1 MKYLLT
7 FILFFAFAVSLNA
20 QQNEQPIYIG
30 TWVGI
35 EISESSFRSPY
46 ALVIQHKSVLLI
58 RKNISVKDRIQD
70 LDNPNLLQILERPG
84 KSDTLALNYEVK
96 SVNNVYEF
104 TLISP
109 KQKKL
114 LGKDTSLKAEFR
126 LLETAHNSKHSKASF
141 SIDFKDGSKKVN
153 TLKLIKL

>member
-7 FILFFAFAVSLNA
+7 FIICLAFAVSLNA

-35 EISESSFRSPY
+35 ENSFRSAY
-46 ALVIQHKSVLLI
+46 ALVINDTGLLLI
-58 RKNISVKDRIQD
+58 RKDIGLRDAIQD

-84 KSDTLALNYEVK
+84 KCDTLALSYFVK
-96 SVNNVYEF
+96 TVNKGYQF
-104 TLISP
+104 TLSP
-109 KQKKL
+109 KQKV
-114 LGKDTSLKAEFR
+114 LGNDSSLKAEFR
-126 LLETAHNSKHSKASF
+126 LLEMVPNKHKKAIF

>member
-46 ALVIQHKSVLLI
+46 ALVIKDKSVLLI
-58 RKNISVKDRIQD
+58 RKNIALRDRIQD

-104 TLISP
+104 TLSP
-109 KQKKL
+109 KQKV
-114 LGKDTSLKAEFR
+114 LGNDTSLKAEFR
-126 LLETAHNSKHSKASF
+126 LLEMVPNKHRKAIF

>member
-7 FILFFAFAVSLNA
+7 FIICLAFAVSLNA

-46 ALVIQHKSVLLI
+46 ALVIKHKSVLLI
-58 RKNISVKDRIQD
+58 RKNIALRDRIQD

-104 TLISP
+104 TLSP
-109 KQKKL
+109 KQKV
-114 LGKDTSLKAEFR
+114 LGNDSSLKAEFR
-126 LLETAHNSKHSKASF
+126 LLEIAHNKHKKASF

>member
-7 FILFFAFAVSLNA
+7 FIIFFAFAVCLNA

-46 ALVIQHKSVLLI
+46 ALVIKHKSVLLI
-58 RKNISVKDRIQD
+58 RKNIALRDRIQD

-104 TLISP
+104 TLSP
-109 KQKKL
+109 KQKV
-114 LGKDTSLKAEFR
+114 LGNDSSLKAEFR
-126 LLETAHNSKHSKASF
+126 LLEMVPNKHKKAIF
-141 SIDFKDGSKKVN
+141 SIDFKDGSKKLN

>member
-7 FILFFAFAVSLNA
+7 FIIFFAFAVSLNA
-20 QQNEQPIYIG
+20 QQNEPIYIG

-35 EISESSFRSPY
+35 EISESLFRSPY
-46 ALVIQHKSVLLI
+46 AVVIKDTALLLI
-58 RKNISVKDRIQD
+58 RKNVQSKETIKD
-70 LDNPNLLQILERPG
+70 LDNPNLLHILESPG
-84 KSDTLALNYEVK
+84 KCDTLALNYTVK
-96 SVNNVYEF
+96 SVDNVYEF
-104 TLISP
+104 TLSP
-109 KQKKL
+109 KQ

-126 LLETAHNSKHSKASF
+126 LLETAHNSKHSKAIF

>member
-7 FILFFAFAVSLNA
+7 FIKFFAFAVSLNA
-20 QQNEQPIYIG
+20 QQNVKPIYIG

-35 EISESSFRSPY
+35 ENPFRSPY
-46 ALVIQHKSVLLI
+46 AVVIKDTTLLLI
-58 RKNISVKDRIQD
+58 RKNIALRDRIQD
-70 LDNPNLLQILERPG
+70 LDNPNFLHILDRPG
-84 KSDTLALNYEVK
+84 KCDTLALNYNVK
-96 SVNNVYEF
+96 EVNNVYQF
-104 TLISP
+104 TLSP
-109 KQKKL
+109 KQKV

-126 LLETAHNSKHSKASF
+126 ILEMAPNQHSKASF

>member
-7 FILFFAFAVSLNA
+7 FITFFAFAVSLNA

-35 EISESSFRSPY
+35 EISESLFRSPY
-46 ALVIQHKSVLLI
+46 ALVVKDNSVILI
-58 RKNISVKDRIQD
+58 RKNISLRDRIQD
-70 LDNPNLLQILERPG
+70 LDNPNFLHILDRPG
-84 KSDTLALNYEVK
+84 KCDTLALNYKVQ
-96 SVNNVYEF
+96 SVNNVYQF
-104 TLISP
+104 TLSP
-109 KQKKL
+109 KQKV

-126 LLETAHNSKHSKASF
+126 LLEMVPNKHRKAIF

>member
-7 FILFFAFAVSLNA
+7 FIICLAFTVCLNA
-20 QQNEQPIYIG
+20 QQKPIYIG

-46 ALVIQHKSVLLI
+46 ALVIKDKSVLLI
-58 RKNISVKDRIQD
+58 RKNIALRDRIQD

-104 TLISP
+104 TLSP
-109 KQKKL
+109 KQKV
-114 LGKDTSLKAEFR
+114 LGNDTSLKAEFR
-126 LLETAHNSKHSKASF
+126 LLEMVPNKHRKASF

>member
-7 FILFFAFAVSLNA
+7 FIICLAFTVCLNA
-20 QQNEQPIYIG
+20 QQKPIYIG

-46 ALVIQHKSVLLI
+46 ALVIKNKSVLLI
-58 RKNISVKDRIQD
+58 RKNIALRDRIQD

-104 TLISP
+104 TLSP
-109 KQKKL
+109 KQKV
-114 LGKDTSLKAEFR
+114 LGNDTSLKAEFR
-126 LLETAHNSKHSKASF
+126 LLEMVPNKHRKASF

>member
-1 MKYLLT
+1 M
-7 FILFFAFAVSLNA
+7 FFALVSINA
-20 QQNEQPIYIG
+20 QQNAQPIYIG

-84 KSDTLALNYEVK
+84 KSDTLALSYKVQAVSNGFQ
-96 SVNNVYEF
+96 F
-104 TLISP
+104 TLSP
-109 KQKKL
+109 KQKV
-114 LGKDTSLKAEFR
+114 LGNDSSLKAEFR
-126 LLETAHNSKHSKASF
+126 LLETAHNKHKKASF

>member
-46 ALVIQHKSVLLI
+46 ALVINDTGLLLI
-58 RKNISVKDRIQD
+58 RKDIGLRDAIQD

-84 KSDTLALNYEVK
+84 KCDTLALSYFVK
-96 SVNNVYEF
+96 TVNKGYQF
-104 TLISP
+104 TLSP
-109 KQKKL
+109 KQKV
-114 LGKDTSLKAEFR
+114 LGNDSSLKAEFR
-126 LLETAHNSKHSKASF
+126 LLEMVPNKHRKAIF

>member
-46 ALVIQHKSVLLI
+46 ALVIKDKSVLLI
-58 RKNISVKDRIQD
+58 RKNIALRDRIQD

-84 KSDTLALNYEVK
+84 KYDTLALNYEVK

-126 LLETAHNSKHSKASF
+126 LLEMVPNKHRKAIF

>member
-7 FILFFAFAVSLNA
+7 FIICLAFTVCLNA
-20 QQNEQPIYIG
+20 QQKPIYIG

-35 EISESSFRSPY
+35 ENSFRSAY
-46 ALVIQHKSVLLI
+46 ALVINDTGLLLI
-58 RKNISVKDRIQD
+58 RKDIGLRDAIQD

-84 KSDTLALNYEVK
+84 KCDTLVLNFFVK
-96 SVNNVYEF
+96 KVNNGYQF
-104 TLISP
+104 TLSP
-109 KQKKL
+109 KQKVV
-114 LGKDTSLKAEFR
+114 GKDTSIMAEFR
-126 LLETAHNSKHSKASF
+126 INKTAPSSKHTKAIF

>member
-7 FILFFAFAVSLNA
+7 FIICLAFTVSLNA

-46 ALVIQHKSVLLI
+46 ALVIKDKSVLLI
-58 RKNISVKDRIQD
+58 RKNIALRDRIQD

-104 TLISP
+104 TLSP
-109 KQKKL
+109 KQKV
-114 LGKDTSLKAEFR
+114 LGNDTSLKAEFR
-126 LLETAHNSKHSKASF
+126 LLEMVPNKHRKASF

>member
-7 FILFFAFAVSLNA
+7 CIMFFALLSINA
-20 QQNEQPIYIG
+20 QQNKQPIYIG

-35 EISESSFRSPY
+35 ENPFRSPY
-46 ALVIQHKSVLLI
+46 AVVIKDTVLLLI
-58 RKNISVKDRIQD
+58 RKNIALRDRIQD
-70 LDNPNLLQILERPG
+70 LDNPNFLHIFDRPG
-84 KSDTLALNYEVK
+84 KSDTLALNYKVQA
-96 SVNNVYEF
+96 VNNGF
-104 TLISP
+104 QFRLSP
-109 KQKKL
+109 KQKV

-126 LLETAHNSKHSKASF
+126 LLEMAPNKHRKAIF

>member
-7 FILFFAFAVSLNA
+7 FIICLAFTVSLNA

-35 EISESSFRSPY
+35 EISESSFRSSY
-46 ALVIQHKSVLLI
+46 ALVIKDKSVLLI
-58 RKNISVKDRIQD
+58 RKNIALRDRIQD

-84 KSDTLALNYEVK
+84 KCDTLVLNFFVK
-96 SVNNVYEF
+96 KVNNGYQF
-104 TLISP
+104 TLSP
-109 KQKKL
+109 KQKVV
-114 LGKDTSLKAEFR
+114 GKDTSIMAEFR